1 MKWRLIDDLMALRR
15 WCFEAEALVDEKPDA
30 LFSQNRVYELA
41 LSKAMEQVGEVS
53 RRIISRYPDFALQH
67 ADLEL
72 EAAYGMRNRLAHGYD
87 DVIVEIV
94 VNAARH
100 DVPKLRA
107 AVEKIL
113 TDAGEDLA

>member
-1 MKWRLIDDLMALRR
+1 MTERLIGDLAALRR
-15 WCFEAEALVDEKPDA
+15 WCREAEALVEGKPDA
-30 LFSQNRVYELA
+30 LFSESRVYELA
-41 LSKAMEQVGEVS
+41 LSKAIEQVGEVC
-53 RRIISRYPDFALQH
+53 RRIITRHSEFARDH
-67 ADLEL
+67 VDLEL

-100 DVPKLRA
+100 DVPKLRT

-113 TDAGEDLA
+113 INAGEDLS